1 MHALTSGGSAYV
13 VLTQGHTSV
22 YAQELALA
30 FYAGPE
36 ARGGRARWLQPVV
49 LHTPP
54 QPLFNS
60 GTNTI
65 TKPRKPPYNIIGC
78 SQSLFSHHKR

>member
-1 MHALTSGGSAYV
+1 MRSRAVGHGDVCRPCRGGWFQKCQDLAYV

-49 LHTPP
+49 IHTPP
-54 QPLFNS
+54 HPLVQQWNKH
-60 GTNTI
+60 N
-65 TKPRKPPYNIIGC
+65 N
-78 SQSLFSHHKR
+78 